1 MVIDDNSV
9 TYIENYEQR
18 ADMERLQA
26 RRDAARAALN
36 TTLSEYRDP
45 SKRAPRAKETP
56 QAPAPEKTETPAPDA
71 ISAPLPEIVTIPL
84 SADDELSDIPADMR
98 DMVAKEIAAFRER
111 SNRRDLER
119 LKREEEIEKMERD
132 RSHVPRI
139 NRLASSPPPSAP
151 TGPSGGANAIPIG
164 PSRLR
169 DHTGAAGTRIP
180 TGPSSGSQMPRD
192 YQKGVAFVNG
202 GTNGLSYSREEEDD
216 SASDEELER
225 RRKAKK
231 QADQEK
237 TYLDHERRWLN
248 RERARTS
255 ALEREQARDAEDEE
269 RERLEKIAMGKRL
282 GEWDDDVEAEKKIEE
297 YYADRSM
304 WIRNRVA
311 FRTRE
316 IETDDRDRAAE
327 DRQAEA
333 DIDKKRAAESMA
345 DSFLARQAEEMEKA
359 AQIKEPQRFKL
370 ALGAAASKK
379 QEQAPRRKTAAEVEG
394 MLEDEEE
401 DESKTKRV
409 LVPIQYDSTSIMDEE
424 TREKLVRQLA
434 QEIPNDRKGLFEWKL
449 QWDHIDEAILNEKLQ
464 PFVEKKIVEVTST
477 SPSEGPMKSVR

>member
-1 MVIDDNSV
+1 M
-9 TYIENYEQR
+9 
-18 ADMERLQA
+18 ALQA
-26 RRDAARAALN
+26 
-36 TTLSEYRDP
+36 TLAEYRDP
-45 SKRAPRAKETP
+45 SKRVPKNKEASRTP
-56 QAPAPEKTETPAPDA
+56 VPEKTSETSVPDVDA
-71 ISAPLPEIVTIPL
+71 TPQPEIVTIPL

-119 LKREEEIEKMERD
+119 LKREEEIERMERD
-132 RSHVPRI
+132 RSHGPRI
-139 NRLASSPPPSAP
+139 NRLVSSPPPSAP

-169 DHTGAAGTRIP
+169 DNSGTVGAPPRIP
-180 TGPSSGSQMPRD
+180 TGPSSSSQMPRD
-192 YQKGVAFVNG
+192 YQKNVAFVNG
-202 GTNGLSYSREEEDD
+202 STNGLSYNREEEDD
-216 SASDEELER
+216 DASDEELER

-231 QADQEK
+231 LADQEK
-237 TYLDHERRWLN
+237 TFSDHERRWLN

-269 RERLEKIAMGKRL
+269 RERLENIAMGKRL
-282 GEWDDDVEAEKKIEE
+282 AEWDDDVEAEKKMEE
-297 YYADRSM
+297 YYTDRSM
-304 WIRNRVA
+304 WIRNRA
-311 FRTRE
+311 TFRIRE
-316 IETDDRDRAAE
+316 IEMDDRDRAAE
-327 DRQAEA
+327 ERQAEA
-333 DIDKKRAAESMA
+333 ELDKKRAAESMA

-359 AQIKEPQRFKL
+359 AAQTKEPQKFKL

-379 QEQAPRRKTAAEVEG
+379 QEQTPRRKTAAEVEG

-464 PFVEKKIVEVTST
+464 PFVEKKIVEVSFY
-477 SPSEGPMKSVR
+477 SKI